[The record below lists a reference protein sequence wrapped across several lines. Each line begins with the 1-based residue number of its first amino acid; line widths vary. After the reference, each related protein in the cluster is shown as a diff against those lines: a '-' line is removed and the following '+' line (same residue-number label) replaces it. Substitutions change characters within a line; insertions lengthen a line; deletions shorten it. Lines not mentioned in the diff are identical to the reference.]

1 MIRSLSASRVLIR
14 ISKSGRLVEIKLM
27 TESHSLDRDFN
38 DRFDLQKSI
47 YETKVAVFVAR
58 MNFDYVPL
66 RNSALVLH
74 TL

>member
-27 TESHSLDRDFN
+27 TESHSLDRDFD
-38 DRFDLQKSI
+38 DRFDIQQSI
-47 YETKVAVFVAR
+47 YEAKVTIFVAC

-66 RNSALVLH
+66 RNSALVLQ